1 MKSSATSPHP
11 NPSRYLGSRF
21 RVRINRRFLDYC
33 RTIHIYLSMFGLL
46 VMFLFGLTG
55 FTVNHE
61 DWFKAT
67 TPRVVE
73 SETSIKFAH

>member
-1 MKSSATSPHP
+1 MKSSATSPPP